1 MEMQGWLLRRC
12 LSVVSRICQ
21 RPHRP
26 RDAEIRKICKVAGVT
41 WPDPVKVEHPSDDEM
56 DFQEEAPESDLEY
69 TDDEEVPA
77 DFEADPGTTTL
88 FITRTG
94 F

>member
-1 MEMQGWLLRRC
+1 M
-12 LSVVSRICQ
+12 
-21 RPHRP
+21 
-26 RDAEIRKICKVAGVT
+26 
-41 WPDPVKVEHPSDDEM
+41 KVEHSSDDEI

-69 TDDEEVPA
+69 TGDEEVPA

-88 FITRTG
+88 FITRIG